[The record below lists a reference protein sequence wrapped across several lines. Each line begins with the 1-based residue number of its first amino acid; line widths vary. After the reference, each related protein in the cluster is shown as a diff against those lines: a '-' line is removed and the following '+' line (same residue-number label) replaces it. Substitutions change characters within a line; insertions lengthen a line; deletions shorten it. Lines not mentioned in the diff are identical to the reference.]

1 MYKIGIDVGGT
12 FTDLVVVKD
21 EGAPRYF
28 KTPSTPQDPSAGVTA
43 GLREVAADYMV
54 SLDELLSSTDLVIH
68 GTTVATN
75 ALIERKGAKVGLV
88 TTEGFRDLLEMREGL
103 KEDRYNLR
111 MQQVEPLVPRYLR
124 MGIPERVRSNGATA
138 TPINDAAIDQA
149 LEYFQNEGIEAI
161 AVCFLFSYMN
171 PEHEQRVGQKIRAL
185 FPKMYTSLSHQV
197 LPQIKEFDRLSTTVV
212 NSYVGPVLSEY
223 LQRLKENL
231 ARFNRRQNILIM
243 QSNGGVASIEDSIPQ
258 AVRSILSGPAGGV
271 SGASYYGELLG
282 EPNVIGFDMGGTS
295 TDIALIDKGAPSV
308 TTETFEGGWKNRRA
322 DDRYSNIRSRRR

>member
-1 MYKIGIDVGGT
+1 
-12 FTDLVVVKD
+12 
-21 EGAPRYF
+21 
-28 KTPSTPQDPSAGVTA
+28 
-43 GLREVAADYMV
+43 
-54 SLDELLSSTDLVIH
+54 
-68 GTTVATN
+68 
-75 ALIERKGAKVGLV
+75 
-88 TTEGFRDLLEMREGL
+88 MREGL

-185 FPKMYTSLSHQV
+185 FPNMYTSLSHHV

-231 ARFNRRQNILIM
+231 ARFQPPPEHIDNAIERRCRVHRRLDP
-243 QSNGGVASIEDSIPQ
+243 SSR
-258 AVRSILSGPAGGV
+258 AVNPLRPRRWSQRSILLRRNYWV
-271 SGASYYGELLG
+271 SQ
-282 EPNVIGFDMGGTS
+282 M
-295 TDIALIDKGAPSV
+295 
-308 TTETFEGGWKNRRA
+308 
-322 DDRYSNIRSRRR
+322 